1 MSLLRRL
8 APMLRGHRGQLLA
21 ALALVMAWTATV
33 LSGPLLVRYAIDQ
46 GINKGQPR
54 ALNRAVVGYIAVA
67 LVSYGLYRA
76 QIRALSV
83 VGETFLRDLRIRVF
97 DHLQR
102 LAMPFYDREKAGV
115 LVSRM
120 TSDIDSLQEF
130 VQTGLLTLLS
140 NTLLLLIS
148 AGVLSV
154 ISVRL
159 MLVCALVVPLV
170 AVATRW
176 FQRESRRAYLE
187 VRDRIGHTLSLL
199 QEGIAGVR
207 VIQAFAREEVEQ
219 ERFAR
224 GNRALYG
231 AHMESVRLQAWYL
244 PVIEFAGVG
253 TTAAVLTAG
262 GWMVNRGLV
271 TIGTVAFFVLTLGHL
286 FEPVQLLSQLL
297 TQMQSAG
304 AGLTKVLGLL
314 DTEIDVDERADA
326 VSLPARGILELH
338 GVSFAYRDGASRVLT
353 KVSLRVAP
361 GETLAIVGPTGAGKS
376 TLAKLAARLYDPVE
390 GKVTFAGIDLRN
402 AQAASL
408 HARIVLVPQEG
419 FLFNTS
425 IRENVRIAR
434 PEASDDDVA
443 RALDSVGALERFE
456 ALPDG
461 LDTEVSERGSR
472 LSAGERQLVSLGR
485 AALVDPAV
493 LVLDEATSSL
503 DPGTESVVQEA
514 MQRIMKGRT
523 VIVVAHRLTTAEQAD
538 RIGVVRE
545 GALTELGT
553 HAELLACKGTY
564 AQLHAEWSR
573 RHEGERLVEVSSASS
588 S

>member
-1 MSLLRRL
+1 
-8 APMLRGHRGQLLA
+8 
-21 ALALVMAWTATV
+21 
-33 LSGPLLVRYAIDQ
+33 
-46 GINKGQPR
+46 
-54 ALNRAVVGYIAVA
+54 
-67 LVSYGLYRA
+67 
-76 QIRALSV
+76 
-83 VGETFLRDLRIRVF
+83 
-97 DHLQR
+97 
-102 LAMPFYDREKAGV
+102 
-115 LVSRM
+115 
-120 TSDIDSLQEF
+120 
-130 VQTGLLTLLS
+130 
-140 NTLLLLIS
+140 
-148 AGVLSV
+148 
-154 ISVRL
+154 
-159 MLVCALVVPLV
+159 VPLV

-219 ERFAR
+219 ERFSR

-314 DTEIDVDERADA
+314 DAQIDVSERVDA
-326 VSLPARGILELH
+326 VALPARGTLELH
-338 GVSFAYRDGASRVLT
+338 GASFAYRDGAPRVFT

-376 TLAKLAARLYDPVE
+376 TLAKLAARLYDPVD
-390 GKVTFAGIDLRN
+390 GRVTFAGIDLRN

-434 PEASDDDVA
+434 PEATDDDVA

-553 HAELLACKGTY
+553 HAELLARKGTY

>member
-1 MSLLRRL
+1 M
-8 APMLRGHRGQLLA
+8 LA
-21 ALALVMAWTATV
+21 ALALVTAWTVTV

-46 GINKGQPR
+46 GIKKGQPR
-54 ALNRAVVGYIAVA
+54 ALDRAVALYIALA
-67 LVSYGLYRA
+67 LVSYGLHRA
-76 QIRALSV
+76 QIWTLSV
-83 VGETFLRDLRIRVF
+83 VGETFLRDLRVRVF

-120 TSDIDSLQEF
+120 TSDIDSLQEL
-130 VQTGLLTLLS
+130 VQLGLLTLLS
-140 NTLLLLIS
+140 NTLLLLLS
-148 AGVLSV
+148 VVVLSV
-154 ISVRL
+154 VSIRL
-159 MLVCALVVPLV
+159 MLVCAVVLPFV
-170 AVATRW
+170 VVATRW

-207 VIQAFAREEVEQ
+207 VIQAFAREEVEL

-231 AHMESVRLQAWYL
+231 AHMQSVRLQAWYL

-262 GWMVNRGLV
+262 GWMVTRGLV
-271 TIGTVAFFVLTLGHL
+271 TIGTVAFFVLTLSHL
-286 FEPVQLLSQLL
+286 FEPVQLLSQLF
-297 TQMQSAG
+297 TQMQSAS

-314 DTEIDVDERADA
+314 DTKIDTDERADA
-326 VSLPARGILELH
+326 VDLPARGTLELH
-338 GVSFAYRDGASRVLT
+338 DASFAYRDGASRALT

-361 GETLAIVGPTGAGKS
+361 GETLALVGPTGAGKS

-390 GKVTFAGIDLRN
+390 GSVTFAGIDLRD
-402 AQAASL
+402 ARAASL
-408 HARIVLVPQEG
+408 HTRIVLVPQEG

-434 PEASDDDVA
+434 PEATDDDVA
-443 RALDSVGALERFE
+443 RSLESVGALERFE
-456 ALPDG
+456 ALPEG

-485 AALVDPAV
+485 AALVDPAL

-503 DPGTESVVQEA
+503 DPATESLVQEA

-523 VIVVAHRLTTAEQAD
+523 VIVVAHRLKTAEQAD
-538 RIGVVRE
+538 RIGVVCN
-545 GALTELGT
+545 GTLAELGT
-553 HAELLACKGTY
+553 HVELIARDGMY

-573 RHEGERLVEVSSASS
+573 RREGQSFVGASSAMSRLLS
-588 S
+588 